1 MMAGKNTN
9 TALADLELSAEDEK
23 LLQGEEQP
31 AEQTQ
36 ETTDES
42 QPEVLAEPLEQSEP
56 ADERPDS
63 QLRAP
68 DGKFAAKEEKRQVPL
83 AELIE
88 ERKERQRLAQELAE
102 YRGSTEARLKAIQDR
117 FAKPQEAPKPVDVD
131 AAPVEALKETR
142 ALVQQTQAQLQALQQ
157 QQTLDQ
163 QMSQFRGYV
172 ANEVETFRST
182 TPDYDAALKFARDAR
197 MTELKVMGLSDA
209 QARQQLDQD
218 EFGFTA
224 AAIQNKKNPAEALY
238 QYAAA
243 RGYKKAEPQAQAKP
257 AANPEEQLE
266 RVSKGQQAAKSLG
279 QASGTAQTPALT
291 AANLLDMTA
300 EQIGALPEDV
310 FRRLMGG

>member
-1 MMAGKNTN
+1 M
-9 TALADLELSAEDEK
+9 
-23 LLQGEEQP
+23 
-31 AEQTQ
+31 
-36 ETTDES
+36 
-42 QPEVLAEPLEQSEP
+42 
-56 ADERPDS
+56 
-63 QLRAP
+63 
-68 DGKFAAKEEKRQVPL
+68 
-83 AELIE
+83 
-88 ERKERQRLAQELAE
+88 RKARQRAEEAFREAQLNQARLEE
-102 YRGSTEARLKAIQDR
+102 RLKAIQDR
-117 FAKPQEAPKPVDVD
+117 FAKPQEVPKPVDVD

-172 ANEVETFRST
+172 ANEVESFRAT

-197 MTELKVMGLSDA
+197 LNELKVMGLDDA
-209 QARQQLDQD
+209 RARQQLDQD

-224 AAIQNKKNPAEALY
+224 AAIQNRKNPAEALY

-243 RGYKKAEPQAQAKP
+243 RGYKRAEPQATKQP

-279 QASGTAQTPALT
+279 QASGTAQTPALS
-291 AANLLDMTA
+291 AANLLEMTA